1 MILRKM
7 VRCRLKL
14 LLFAVLVIL
23 GTTLFA
29 QLPSLPSN
37 LTNLKSSDISDE
49 QLVQIKEYLGQ
60 NNLTTQRAYELLLSR
75 GMNQGEANMLKQRL
89 EVTGTN
95 QAGSNSEN
103 KLQEGYKANK
113 EDEFKEGPKR

>member
-1 MILRKM
+1 MILTKRVM
-7 VRCRLKL
+7 CSLK
-14 LLFAVLVIL
+14 FVFVAVFVFMAS
-23 GTTLFA
+23 TLFA
-29 QLPSLPSN
+29 QFPSLPSN

-113 EDEFKEGPKR
+113 EDEFKE